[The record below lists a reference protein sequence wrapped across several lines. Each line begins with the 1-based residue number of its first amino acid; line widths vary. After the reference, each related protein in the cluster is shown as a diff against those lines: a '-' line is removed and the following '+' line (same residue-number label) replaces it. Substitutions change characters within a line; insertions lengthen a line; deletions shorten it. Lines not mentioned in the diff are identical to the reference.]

1 MTPEIPSDRLSPFR
15 WPSVWK
21 DPTLVRLLEGGPIN
35 CLLLDESAASDG
47 AVAEAARQAGL
58 LVRQLSSLGVAPLA
72 DVNWRSPAPLV
83 ALSGLVWPS
92 IKAAP
97 RGSTAQ
103 AEAGPTGAPW
113 IDSNSWVVRLA
124 RVRAPGKSI
133 WLEFAPRA
141 DEVAPNAAALSVAI
155 ADSAATG
162 ARWIVSLGERMSTGL
177 AGGNADALNAWRGML
192 GTLRFFEK
200 HREWGAYEPWG
211 SLGVLSTF
219 AGDNDFMGK
228 EVLNLAARRNLL
240 YRILDRSGA
249 SNQSLERL
257 KAILY
262 VDNERPSPEW
272 KARLTAF
279 GRGGGLLIVPRALAV
294 EFPGEKPLRCP
305 VVGYDLRAFGKGSV
319 AAPTRD
325 WDDPFFLAADA
336 HNLVSRRNDP
346 IVLFNARSLW
356 EHYSVA
362 PGGRSELLQLVGFT
376 GRSTD
381 SVSLAVARPS
391 ASAAMYVPEQEAP
404 TILKPEKVDGR
415 LEYHLPSFSNYAA
428 LEFKS

>member
-1 MTPEIPSDRLSPFR
+1 MTPEIPSDNLSPFR

-21 DPTLVRLLEGGPIN
+21 DPTLLRLLEGSAIN
-35 CLLLDESAASDG
+35 CLLIDESADSNG
-47 AVAEAARQAGL
+47 AVAEAARKAGL

-72 DVNWRSPAPLV
+72 EVNWRSPAPVV
-83 ALSGLVWPS
+83 ALSGLVWPG
-92 IKAAP
+92 IKVAP
-97 RGSTAQ
+97 RDGNVQ
-103 AEAGPTGAPW
+103 AAAGPTGAPW
-113 IDSNSWVVRLA
+113 IDSNCWVVRLA

-133 WLEFAPRA
+133 WLDFAPPA
-141 DEVAPNAAALSVAI
+141 DVAAPNAAALSVAV
-155 ADSAATG
+155 ADSAAAG
-162 ARWIVSLGERMSTGL
+162 ARWIVSLGEKMSRGL
-177 AGGNADALNAWRGML
+177 AGGNTDAVNAWRGML
-192 GTLRFFEK
+192 TTLRFFEK
-200 HREWGAYEPWG
+200 HREWGTYEPWG

-219 AGDNDFMGK
+219 AGDGDFMGK

-240 YRILDRSGA
+240 YRILDRSAG
-249 SNQSLERL
+249 SGQSLDRL
-257 KAILY
+257 KALLY
-262 VDNERPSPEW
+262 VDSERPSPEW

-305 VVGYDLRAFGKGSV
+305 VVGYELRAFGKGSV
-319 AAPTRD
+319 ASPTRD
-325 WDDPFFLAADA
+325 WDDPFFLAADV

-346 IVLFNARSLW
+346 VVLFNARSLG

-376 GRSTD
+376 GRATD
-381 SVSLAVARPS
+381 SVSIAVVRPS

-404 TILKPEKVDGR
+404 TILKPEKVDGQ
-415 LEYHLPSFSNYAA
+415 LEYHLPSFLNYAA

>member
-1 MTPEIPSDRLSPFR
+1 MTPEIPSDKLSPFR

-21 DPTLVRLLEGGPIN
+21 DPTLLRLLEGGPIN
-35 CLLLDESAASDG
+35 CLMIDESADSNG
-47 AVAEAARQAGL
+47 TVAEAARKAGL
-58 LVRQLSSLGVAPLA
+58 VVRQPSSLGAAPLA
-72 DVNWRSPAPLV
+72 EVNWRSPAPVV

-92 IKAAP
+92 IKVAPQDGNVQAA
-97 RGSTAQ
+97 
-103 AEAGPTGAPW
+103 AGPTGAPW
-113 IDSNSWVVRLA
+113 IDSNCWVVRLA

-133 WLEFAPRA
+133 WLEFAPPA
-141 DEVAPNAAALSVAI
+141 DAVPPNAAALSVAV
-155 ADSAATG
+155 ADSSAAG
-162 ARWIVSLGERMSTGL
+162 ARWIVSLGEKLSQGL
-177 AGGNADALNAWRGML
+177 AGGNTDAVKAWRGML
-192 GTLRFFEK
+192 TTLRFFER

-219 AGDNDFMGK
+219 AGDGDFMGK

-240 YRILDRSGA
+240 YRILDRSAG
-249 SNQSLERL
+249 SGQSLERL
-257 KAILY
+257 KALLY
-262 VDNERPSPEW
+262 VDDERPSPEW

-279 GRGGGLLIVPRALAV
+279 GRGGGLLIVPRVLAV

-305 VVGYDLRAFGKGSV
+305 VVGYELLAFGKGSV
-319 AAPTRD
+319 ASPTRD
-325 WDDPFFLAADA
+325 WDDPFFLAADV

-346 IVLFNARSLW
+346 VVLFNARSLW

-376 GRSTD
+376 GRGSD
-381 SVSLAVARPS
+381 SVSVAVVRPS

-415 LEYHLPSFSNYAA
+415 LEYHLPSFSSYAA